1 MRGEKSVVLVAGVPR
16 ASFDQLAP
24 VLDRHKLTVVQ
35 VTTAEDAVA
44 FAHSDRVQLVILGV
58 EPTTI
63 SLEQAIQTV
72 RAHSS
77 ASRNASLLVLAEPG
91 NEDDARQLIGKGI
104 NRVMLAVDPPKLI
117 ALQVAE
123 LLEIPPRAN
132 LRLGTRMLVEVEDGF
147 EEALGAVVNLSAAG
161 LLLETDAD
169 ILPGQHVV
177 ISIDVNP
184 SVEPVAAKAEV
195 VRRADPEREGVE
207 GFGARFLSFAG
218 DSQARLETILGDAFR
233 IPLGEVRTAT

>member
-184 SVEPVAAKAEV
+184 SWGQIPFFRGRQPGTARDDSRRCLPHPARRGADGHVIELSAAIDLATK
-195 VRRADPEREGVE
+195 
-207 GFGARFLSFAG
+207 LS
-218 DSQARLETILGDAFR
+218 
-233 IPLGEVRTAT
+233 